1 MKRKDPKYTFDHV
14 MLLDDDELAN
24 FINQKVMESCHFSK
38 DIYVN
43 TSAKSALEFLNN
55 LLVLGDTTKDLLPQV
70 IFIDLNMPLMDG
82 FQFIQSL
89 LKNSNKA
96 IPFIKLVILT
106 SSVHEMDREKA
117 KELADN
123 IMFLNKPLT
132 KEMLENISAV

>member
-1 MKRKDPKYTFDHV
+1 MKRKDPKYSFDHV

-24 FINQKVMESCHFSK
+24 FINQKVMESCHFSQN
-38 DIYVN
+38 IYVN

-55 LLVLGDTTKDLLPQV
+55 LLALGDSTKNLLPQV

-89 LKNSNKA
+89 LKNQTKG
-96 IPFIKLVILT
+96 IKDIKLVILT
-106 SSVHEMDREKA
+106 SSVHEMDRAKA

-123 IMFLNKPLT
+123 IIFLNKPLT
-132 KEMLENISAV
+132 IEMLSTMTA